1 MQIQKSK
8 FISEQF
14 GHPFAAALRLS
25 AVRFTPE
32 SSRRRHAPRVINV
45 GPRLALLREGMWN
58 QLFM

>member
-32 SSRRRHAPRVINV
+32 SSRRRHAPRAINV
-45 GPRLALLREGMWN
+45 GQGLALLREDIWN